1 MPLLH
6 YCALR
11 GNDRLANILIGRGAD
26 VNVQESSW
34 FRWTPL
40 HEAVR
45 WNKINVVKVMLSHDS
60 DGVTLDTTLR
70 DGEGK
75 TALDLAREENH
86 EGCVQLLVDHESAKA
101 AKQQQQS
108 GMEPLL
114 IVPERKLSVPI
125 IRIILL
131 GETDVG
137 KTSLALSL
145 SKKKIERRENNTSTL
160 GVDMS
165 TVVIG
170 DDSNDVQEVI
180 TGTGSDEALTRQV
193 ATLIRQGSRLQ
204 PESCSSPNSCPS
216 TLSPSTASSSSSSS
230 SSNSS
235 SSSVHVHGDVLE
247 AITSRVTSE
256 QYVRD
261 LSRLIA
267 NNSMKVLRIWD
278 TAGQDCFRVLHH
290 MTFGAERTS
299 YVIVYNAKCSIKEV
313 ADESNV
319 RVHGEHRPYAG
330 ALPGQPSLA
339 YVHDAL
345 ETIHN
350 NLQDGCSCRV
360 FLAGCHIDER
370 QTHFAAAAAADV
382 TRSATFNAEL
392 DKERDDIIQSIA
404 CQPFKHL
411 LKKEDIFFIDNTV
424 SGQEGV
430 AEDNQLI
437 ALRQELCMQSQQQDS
452 IPMSRLLETLS
463 IMELSVHPD
472 LRAPWIT
479 RHEMEEMLRR
489 VNPNPAESVDDMLA
503 FQHSSGTAL
512 YYPDSEQL
520 RENIVI
526 KVTDVMKL
534 SAALLQP
541 CVTRNDLGDEHVSL
555 DDIQRLHRGL
565 LSDKVALC
573 LWKKFCPH
581 LHPLMLHRQSR
592 NFYFRLMAR
601 LDILC
606 QAGKVQSHEEDG
618 DVGDALFFMPAAA
631 AAEKL
636 SSPRGATSEEMILS
650 SKDGCHFPHSTFL
663 RLATSCLSHYNTHHG
678 THNDA
683 SWANTAL
690 SKCAMRL
697 PLPDKKWLVLRYMKC
712 GIGLRVEAN
721 SPRYEFREGHGV
733 SVLAMVHKQLE
744 SVLTL
749 ANKQLKLK
757 ELVKCGCGTMNQH
770 VLCTLHGRAECCRT
784 TPDTAAAA
792 AAQSRSNAAATCF
805 HTVVSVELGS
815 VPMCPAAYYE
825 GHHAAQSLPEG
836 ALRFWKAWKQDD
848 ECFIVRS
855 ENPSSGNS
863 HSPASE
869 GTLCPVAS
877 QPVATS
883 AVTASVTASQPVA
896 TSATTGSVAT
906 SQPVATSAAAD
917 SVAASQPGATSAV
930 AGSVTASQPV
940 ATSAVAGSVA
950 ASQPVATSAVA
961 GSVAASQP
969 VATSAAA
976 GSVAASQPEATP
988 AVTGSVAASQPVATS
1003 AVAGSVAASQP
1014 EATSAVTGSVAASQ
1028 PVATSAVTGS
1038 VAASQ
1043 AVATSAVTGSVAA
1056 SQPVATSAVA
1066 GSVAASQPEATSAV
1080 TGSVAASPPV
1090 ATSAA
1095 SGSVAAS
1102 QPEATSAVTG
1112 SVAASQ
1118 PEATSA
1124 TSGSIAASQ
1133 PVATS
1138 AVTGSVVASLIASPA
1153 VALLVASLLAA
1164 AAASVASVASP
1175 IAAAPLAAAAAVLAA
1190 VALSAAAS
1198 PVAPPAA
1205 SAAAAAATTD
1215 EDEESYGDPFKQS
1228 AFITDIS
1235 PWLDKLPAAKFRE
1248 LAQVAGF
1255 FSDLQQIEDLKR
1267 IERQDG
1273 TRTHNENLVNIVSSE
1288 EQAGYIKLVKV
1299 IKCWGKYPDKIDKMN
1314 QLLPRRAR
1322 V

>member
-1 MPLLH
+1 MSSQVVKGFAREVRRRGATLESLQAAVPPEQPQLSSTSRKVTWKSSSLPYWRTRCYSMGTMLLLVICWEGQHLHDEILYTIVHYIFSVHSVEMDEQDETSLNWTLLH

-11 GNDRLANILIGRGAD
+11 GNDRLANILIRRGAD
-26 VNVQESSW
+26 VNVQTS
-34 FRWTPL
+34 FLRQTPL
-40 HEAVR
+40 HEAVDM
-45 WNKINVVKVMLSHDS
+45 NNINFVKVMLSHDS

-70 DGEGK
+70 DSEGR
-75 TALDLAREENH
+75 TALDLARQKKN
-86 EGCVQLLVDHESAKA
+86 EGCVQLLVDHESAKE
-101 AKQQQQS
+101 AKQQQQA

-145 SKKKIERRENNTSTL
+145 SKKKIERRENNTSTM

-180 TGTGSDEALTRQV
+180 TGTGSDEALIRQV

-216 TLSPSTASSSSSSS
+216 TLSPSTASSNN
-230 SSNSS
+230 SNNSN

-261 LSRLIA
+261 LSHLIA

-299 YVIVYNAKCSIKEV
+299 YVIVYNAKRSIKEV

-350 NLQDGCSCRV
+350 NLPDGCSCRV

-370 QTHFAAAAAADV
+370 QTHFAAAAAAADV

-472 LRAPWIT
+472 LRAPWIP
-479 RHEMEEMLRR
+479 RHKVEEMLRR

-581 LHPLMLHRQSR
+581 LHPLMLHRESR

-606 QAGKVQSHEEDG
+606 QAGKVHSHEEDG

-721 SPRYEFREGHGV
+721 SLRYKFREGHGV
-733 SVLAMVHKQLE
+733 AVLDMVHKQLE

-749 ANKQLKLK
+749 ANKHLKLK

-784 TPDTAAAA
+784 TPGTAATA

-836 ALRFWKAWKQDD
+836 ALQFWKAWKQN
-848 ECFIVRS
+848 EEYCIVLASNSSSCSPQAPATLVAAAAAPARVA
-855 ENPSSGNS
+855 PS
-863 HSPASE
+863 A
-869 GTLCPVAS
+869 V
-877 QPVATS
+877 S
-883 AVTASVTASQPVA
+883 AVT
-896 TSATTGSVAT
+896 
-906 SQPVATSAAAD
+906 
-917 SVAASQPGATSAV
+917 
-930 AGSVTASQPV
+930 
-940 ATSAVAGSVA
+940 
-950 ASQPVATSAVA
+950 
-961 GSVAASQP
+961 
-969 VATSAAA
+969 
-976 GSVAASQPEATP
+976 
-988 AVTGSVAASQPVATS
+988 
-1003 AVAGSVAASQP
+1003 
-1014 EATSAVTGSVAASQ
+1014 
-1028 PVATSAVTGS
+1028 
-1038 VAASQ
+1038 
-1043 AVATSAVTGSVAA
+1043 
-1056 SQPVATSAVA
+1056 
-1066 GSVAASQPEATSAV
+1066 
-1080 TGSVAASPPV
+1080 
-1090 ATSAA
+1090 
-1095 SGSVAAS
+1095 
-1102 QPEATSAVTG
+1102 
-1112 SVAASQ
+1112 
-1118 PEATSA
+1118 
-1124 TSGSIAASQ
+1124 
-1133 PVATS
+1133 
-1138 AVTGSVVASLIASPA
+1138 
-1153 VALLVASLLAA
+1153 SLLAA
-1164 AAASVASVASP
+1164 SAAASAAVASP
-1175 IAAAPLAAAAAVLAA
+1175 IAASLFAATASAPSPVSSASPSVASPSVASPSVASPSVAAPP
-1190 VALSAAAS
+1190 VASAAAS
-1198 PVAPPAA
+1198 AMTTAGACTSVDSRSGGHGARGSGHHSAGGSGVHDAEFMSLGAIGGKTLDQIADWHAFVSSIEPFIGGEEEGDERANCGKAAVQLVAPEYTNYYRNVLKSFHEMKKGNIGGPGKGENNLFCILLYLMQRP
-1205 SAAAAAATTD
+1205 STTVQELFNLLAD
-1215 EDEESYGDPFKQS
+1215 NAKHSRRRLFRAIKNAEYLKQ
-1228 AFITDIS
+1228 
-1235 PWLDKLPAAKFRE
+1235 
-1248 LAQVAGF
+1248 
-1255 FSDLQQIEDLKR
+1255 
-1267 IERQDG
+1267 
-1273 TRTHNENLVNIVSSE
+1273 
-1288 EQAGYIKLVKV
+1288 
-1299 IKCWGKYPDKIDKMN
+1299 
-1314 QLLPRRAR
+1314 
-1322 V
+1322 